1 MRFWGVRRPLIFGH
15 RGASMHAPENTLSA
29 FRLALEMGADGI
41 ELDIT
46 PSADGVPM
54 VIHDPA
60 LERTTDGKGD
70 VRQLSAG
77 EIQKYDAGIRFG
89 SKYAGERVPT
99 LKEVFEAFG
108 NRTRYNLDMKTFY
121 PEDRPMVRT
130 ILGLIEQYQLAPY
143 VLISSFSLDTL
154 RWFSEES
161 RKLRLGVLI
170 SQYTPHMLQE
180 DGRRWGI
187 RYEALHLE
195 HPLVD
200 EDLVRRA
207 RAQRKKLVVWTVNE
221 AERKRTLTLLGVDA
235 IITDDP
241 VR

>member
-1 MRFWGVRRPLIFGH
+1 MRFWQAGRPLIFAH

-54 VIHDPA
+54 IIHDPN
-60 LERTTDGKGD
+60 LERTTTGKGE
-70 VRQLSAG
+70 VRQLSAA
-77 EIQKYDAGIRFG
+77 EIQRYDAGIKFG

-99 LKEVFEAFG
+99 LREVFEAFG

-121 PEDRPMVRT
+121 DADRPIVRT
-130 ILGLIEQYQLAPY
+130 VLALIEEFKLMPL

-154 RWFSEES
+154 RWFTEES
-161 RKLRLGVLI
+161 RAIRLGVLI
-170 SQYTPHMLQE
+170 SQHTPHMLRE

-187 RYEALHLE
+187 RYEALHP
-195 HPLVD
+195 HHSLVD
-200 EDLVRRA
+200 AAVMQRA
-207 RAQRKKLVVWTVNE
+207 RRQRKKMVVWTVNDS
-221 AERKRTLTLLGVDA
+221 ARKRELTQLGVDA

>member
-1 MRFWGVRRPLIFGH
+1 MRFWGAKRPLIFGH

-54 VIHDPA
+54 IIHDPN
-60 LERTTDGKGD
+60 LEGTTDGKGD
-70 VRQLSAG
+70 VRQLSAA
-77 EIQKYDAGIRFG
+77 EIQKYDAGVRFG

-121 PEDRPMVRT
+121 PEDRPIVRT
-130 ILGLIEQYQLAPY
+130 ILGLIEQYKLTPY

-154 RWFSEES
+154 RWFAEES
-161 RKLRLGVLI
+161 RGLRLGVLI
-170 SQYTPHMLQE
+170 SQYTPHMMLE
-180 DGRRWGI
+180 DGRRWGM
-187 RYEALHLE
+187 RYEALHPE
-195 HPLVD
+195 HTLVD
-200 EDLVRRA
+200 EAAVRRA
-207 RAQRKKLVVWTVNE
+207 RAQRKKMVVWTVNE
-221 AERKRTLTLLGVDA
+221 AERKRELTLLGVDA

-241 VR
+241 AR

>member
-1 MRFWGVRRPLIFGH
+1 MRFWGTRRPLIFGH

-54 VIHDPA
+54 VIHDPN
-60 LERTTDGKGD
+60 LERTTDGTGD
-70 VRQLSAG
+70 VRRLSAA
-77 EIQKYDAGIRFG
+77 EIQKYDAGIRFS

-121 PEDRPMVRT
+121 PEDRPIVRT
-130 ILGLIEQYQLAPY
+130 ILGLIEQYKLAPY
-143 VLISSFSLDTL
+143 ILISSFSLDTL
-154 RWFSEES
+154 RWFTEET
-161 RKLRLGVLI
+161 RQLRLGVLI
-170 SQYTPHMLQE
+170 SQYTPHMMLE

-187 RYEALHLE
+187 RYEALHPN
-195 HPLVD
+195 HALVD
-200 EDLVRRA
+200 EAAVRRA
-207 RAQRKKLVVWTVNE
+207 RPQRKKLVVWTVNE
-221 AERKRTLTLLGVDA
+221 AERKRELTLLGVDA

>member
-1 MRFWGVRRPLIFGH
+1 MRFWSARRPLIFGH

-54 VIHDPA
+54 VIHDPN
-60 LERTTDGKGD
+60 LERTTNGKGD
-70 VRQLSAG
+70 VRQLSAA
-77 EIQKYDAGIRFG
+77 EIQRYDAGIRFN

-99 LKEVFEAFG
+99 LQEVFEAFG

-121 PEDRPMVRT
+121 PEDRPIVRT
-130 ILGLIEQYQLAPY
+130 ILGLIEQYQLAPN
-143 VLISSFSLDTL
+143 VLISSFSLDAL

-161 RKLRLGVLI
+161 RRVRLGVLI
-170 SQYTPHMLQE
+170 SQHTPHMMLE
-180 DGRRWGI
+180 DGRRWGV
-187 RYEALHLE
+187 RYEALHPHHTLI
-195 HPLVD
+195 D
-200 EDLVRRA
+200 ASAMRRA
-207 RAQRKKLVVWTVNE
+207 RQQRKKMVAWTVND
-221 AERKRTLTLLGVDA
+221 AERKRELAALGVDA

>member
-1 MRFWGVRRPLIFGH
+1 VRFWERNRPLIFGH

-54 VIHDPA
+54 IIHDPD

-70 VRQLSAG
+70 VRQLSAA

-89 SKYAGERVPT
+89 SKFAGERVPT
-99 LKEVFEAFG
+99 LQEVFEVFG

-121 PEDRPMVRT
+121 PEDRPIVRT
-130 ILGLIEQYQLAPY
+130 VLSLIEQYRLLPN
-143 VLISSFSLDTL
+143 VIISSFSLDTL
-154 RWFSEES
+154 RWFMEEC
-161 RKLRLGVLI
+161 RQIRLGVLI
-170 SQYTPHMLQE
+170 SQYTPHMMLE
-180 DGRRWGI
+180 DSQLWEV
-187 RYEALHLE
+187 RYEAFHPE
-195 HPLVD
+195 HTLVD
-200 EDLVRRA
+200 EAAIRRA
-207 RAQRKKLVVWTVNE
+207 RQQRKKMVVWTVND
-221 AERKRTLTLLGVDA
+221 ASRKRELAQLGVDA

>member
-1 MRFWGVRRPLIFGH
+1 MRFWGAKRPLIFGH

-54 VIHDPA
+54 IIHDPN
-60 LERTTDGKGD
+60 LEGTTDGKGD
-70 VRQLSAG
+70 VRQLSAA
-77 EIQKYDAGIRFG
+77 EIQTYDAGVRFG

-121 PEDRPMVRT
+121 PEDRPIVRT
-130 ILGLIEQYQLAPY
+130 ILGLIEQYKLAPY

-161 RKLRLGVLI
+161 RGLRLGVLI
-170 SQYTPHMLQE
+170 SQYTPHMMLE
-180 DGRRWGI
+180 DGRRWGMH
-187 RYEALHLE
+187 YEALHPE
-195 HPLVD
+195 NTLVD
-200 EDLVRRA
+200 EAAVRRA
-207 RAQRKKLVVWTVNE
+207 RAQRKKMVVWTVNE
-221 AERKRTLTLLGVDA
+221 AERKRELTLLGVDA

-241 VR
+241 AR

>member
-1 MRFWGVRRPLIFGH
+1 MRFWERSRPLIFGH

-54 VIHDPA
+54 VIHDPN
-60 LERTTDGKGD
+60 LERTTNGAGD
-70 VRQLSAG
+70 VRQLSAA
-77 EIQKYDAGIRFG
+77 EIQRYDAGVKHGAKF
-89 SKYAGERVPT
+89 AGERVPT

-121 PEDRPMVRT
+121 PEDRPIVRT
-130 ILGLIEQYQLAPY
+130 VLALIEEYRLMPN
-143 VLISSFSLDTL
+143 VIISSFSLDTL
-154 RWFSEES
+154 RWFAEES
-161 RKLRLGVLI
+161 RRVRLGVLI
-170 SQYTPHMLQE
+170 SQHTPHMMRE
-180 DGRRWGI
+180 DGRRWGV
-187 RYEALHLE
+187 RHEALHPE
-195 HPLVD
+195 HTLVD
-200 EDLVRRA
+200 AEAIRRA
-207 RAQRKKLVVWTVNE
+207 RQQRKKMVVWTVND
-221 AERKRTLTLLGVDA
+221 AERKRELAQLGVDA